1 MKNDSV
7 KKGVFFALLSALLYA
22 LSVPFS
28 KVLLEFVP
36 STMMAGL
43 LYIGAGL
50 GMGVV
55 AIFRKGTGNF
65 SSEEK
70 FTKSDLPYVFGMII
84 LDIAAPISLMFG
96 LDITSAA
103 NASLLNNFEYAATA
117 LIAFF
122 IFREKISPR
131 LWLGICLTCFS
142 CILLSVEDFSAFR
155 FSAGSALI
163 LLSAVLWGI
172 ENNCTGA
179 LSKKDPLII
188 VVLKGIF
195 CGGTSFLLALSLG
208 EKPEN
213 LLSIAAVLVLG
224 LFSYGLSIFVFV
236 YAQRYLG
243 AARTSVYSALTP
255 FFGTALSLIIFRESP
270 GVKYFSALVLMIASA
285 WLSSSDKPLFKKR
298 KD

>member
-1 MKNDSV
+1 MIKSTKNY
-7 KKGVFFALLSALLYA
+7 GIFLALLSALLYA

-55 AIFRKGTGNF
+55 AIFRKGAGNF

-131 LWLGICLTCFS
+131 LWFGICLTCFS
-142 CILLSVEDFSAFR
+142 CVLLSVEDFSAFR
-155 FSAGSALI
+155 FSAGSALV

-195 CGGTSFLLALSLG
+195 CGGTSFVLALFLG

-255 FFGTALSLIIFRESP
+255 FFGTAISLIIFREKP
-270 GVKYFSALVLMIASA
+270 EAKYFIALAFMVISS
-285 WLSSSDKPLFKKR
+285 WLSSSDKPLFKKT